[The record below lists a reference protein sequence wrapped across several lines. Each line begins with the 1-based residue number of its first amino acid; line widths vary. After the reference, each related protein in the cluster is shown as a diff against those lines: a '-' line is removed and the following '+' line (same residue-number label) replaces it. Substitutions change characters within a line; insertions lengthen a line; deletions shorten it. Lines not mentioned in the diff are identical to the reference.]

1 MTFGEYIKKL
11 RKDCKLSQRDLAEK
25 SGISNAEISRI
36 ESGERKNPA
45 PAILKAIA
53 PHIGVTYEELLQ
65 MAGYIEEIVPHQGYT
80 EKIYRDQDGSII
92 DIVKRANIMHQKDPD
107 WANLSFRVA
116 VSNLPPEDMDIIK
129 AQTEALYNSLM
140 QKHKKK

>member
-1 MTFGEYIKKL
+1 MTFGEYIRKL

-92 DIVKRANIMHQKDPD
+92 DIVKRANIMHQKIQIGQIFH
-107 WANLSFRVA
+107 L
-116 VSNLPPEDMDIIK
+116 E
-129 AQTEALYNSLM
+129 
-140 QKHKKK
+140 

>member
-11 RKDCKLSQRDLAEK
+11 RKDSKLSQRDLAEK

-45 PAILKAIA
+45 PGILKAIA

>member
-1 MTFGEYIKKL
+1 MTLGEYIKKS
-11 RKDCKLSQRDLAEK
+11 RKDSKLSQRDLSEK
-25 SGISNAEISRI
+25 CGISNAEISRI

-45 PAILKAIA
+45 PTILRAIA

-65 MAGYIEEIVPHQGYT
+65 KAGYIEEIVPHQGYT
-80 EKIYRDQDGSII
+80 EKIYRDKDGSII

-116 VSNLPPEDMDIIK
+116 VSNLPPEDMDLIK